1 MPVQSP
7 PDPISVLLYRIV
19 YFVRGLWYS
28 LIKKKKS

>member
-7 PDPISVLLYRIV
+7 PDPISALLYRIV